1 MENRVTFDGT
11 ASQSTSS
18 ESSDCTL
25 SLHQR
30 YVYGFKIP
38 QKYVIVVS
46 LKAATR
52 ELFGINEENHE
63 RKPG

>member
-30 YVYGFKIP
+30 YVCGLKIS
-38 QKYVIVVS
+38 QKYVIVVFF
-46 LKAATR
+46 KAATR
-52 ELFGINEENHE
+52 KMSGTKEENHE
-63 RKPG
+63 RKSG